1 MADQEHKPSQST
13 DPVEPA
19 DPEAARPPA
28 TVGTG
33 GDHPTDSVETVYDA
47 SEGAAAEDRVAV
59 ATQFQLMWWRF
70 RRHRLAMIGGIV
82 VLMFYSV
89 VVFADFLAYTNP
101 HASEAERS
109 LMPPQRVYLLDNGS
123 FNPHVFGLD
132 SRRNPQTF
140 QREYFANPDDKIELE
155 FFAEGFEYNLFGF
168 IPTNRHLIGT
178 TDRDIG
184 ESVFLLGTDVQGRDM
199 WSRLMYAT
207 RISLT
212 IGLAA
217 VVISIALGV
226 VMGGLSGFY
235 GGWVDM
241 VVQRMMELLYSI
253 PTIPLW
259 MGLAAA
265 VPGHWSILRI
275 YFAITLI
282 IALIGWTELARVVR
296 GRLLALRE
304 EDFVMAANLSGA
316 SQFRVIFVH
325 LIPLVLSHIIA
336 AVSLALPAMIV
347 AETSLSFLGLGLR
360 PPAVSWGVLLQG
372 AQNVQAVALTPWL
385 LLPAI
390 PVIVVILAFSFLGD
404 GLRDAA
410 DPYGM

>member
-1 MADQEHKPSQST
+1 MADQEYKPSHSP
-13 DPVEPA
+13 DPTEPA
-19 DPEAARPPA
+19 DPDAARPPA
-28 TVGTG
+28 TPGTG
-33 GDHPTDSVETVYDA
+33 ADRTSDAVETVYDA
-47 SEGAAAEDRVAV
+47 STGAAAEDRVAV
-59 ATQFQLMWWRF
+59 ASQFQLMWWRF
-70 RRHRLAMIGGIV
+70 RRHRLAMFGGIV
-82 VLMFYSV
+82 ILLFYSV
-89 VVFADFLAYTNP
+89 VVFADFLAYASP
-101 HASEAERS
+101 QASEAERS
-109 LMPPQRVYLLDNGS
+109 LMPPQRVYLFDDGS
-123 FNPHVFGLD
+123 FSPHVFGLD

-140 QREYFANPDDKIELE
+140 QREYFANPDDKIELS

-178 TDRDIG
+178 KDREIG

-212 IGLAA
+212 IGLVA
-217 VVISIALGV
+217 VIVSIALGV

-265 VPGHWSILRI
+265 VPDHWSILRI
-275 YFAITLI
+275 YFAITVI

-304 EDFVMAANLSGA
+304 EDFVMAANLAGA

-325 LIPLVLSHIIA
+325 LVPLVLSHIIA

-372 AQNVQAVALTPWL
+372 AQNIQAVALTPWL

>member
-1 MADQEHKPSQST
+1 MAENENVSRKTH
-13 DPVEPA
+13 EPA
-19 DPEAARPPA
+19 DVDAARPPA
-28 TVGTG
+28 TVGVDT
-33 GDHPTDSVETVYDA
+33 ETSDIDRSAQPA
-47 SEGAAAEDRVAV
+47 SESGAEAEDRVAV

-82 VLMFYSV
+82 VLCFYMV
-89 VVFADFLAYTNP
+89 VVFADFLAYASP
-101 HASEAERS
+101 QASEAERS
-109 LMPPQRVYLLDNGS
+109 LMPPQRIYLFDDGS
-123 FNPHVFGLD
+123 FNPHVYGLD

-140 QREYFANPDDKIELE
+140 QREYFANPDDKIELS

-178 TDRDIG
+178 HDREIG

-212 IGLAA
+212 IGLIA
-217 VVISIALGV
+217 VIISIALGV
-226 VMGGLSGFY
+226 IMGGLSGFY

-241 VVQRMMELLYSI
+241 VVQRLMELLYSI

-265 VPGHWSILRI
+265 VPDHWSILRI
-275 YFAITLI
+275 YFAITII

-304 EDFVMAANLSGA
+304 EDFVMAANLAGA
-316 SQFRVIFVH
+316 SQFRIIFVH

-372 AQNVQAVALTPWL
+372 AQNIQAVAITPWL

>member
-1 MADQEHKPSQST
+1 MADQEHKPTHSS

-19 DPEAARPPA
+19 DPDAARPPA
-28 TVGTG
+28 TAGVGTG
-33 GDHPTDSVETVYDA
+33 PPSDGLNDYAAVGS
-47 SEGAAAEDRVAV
+47 AAEDRVAV
-59 ATQFQLMWWRF
+59 ASQFQLMWWRF
-70 RRHRLAMIGGIV
+70 RRHRLAMFGGIV
-82 VLMFYSV
+82 VLLFYTV
-89 VVFADFLAYTNP
+89 VVFADFLAYTSP
-101 HASEAERS
+101 QASEAERS
-109 LMPPQRVYLLDNGS
+109 LMPPQRVFLFDDGRFS
-123 FNPHVFGLD
+123 PHVYGLD

-140 QREYFANPDDKIELE
+140 QREYFANPDDKIELT
-155 FFAEGFEYNLFGF
+155 FFAEGFEYKLFGF

-178 TDRDIG
+178 KDREIG

-212 IGLAA
+212 IGLIA

-241 VVQRMMELLYSI
+241 VIQRIMELLYSI

-265 VPGHWSILRI
+265 VPDHWSILRI

-304 EDFVMAANLSGA
+304 EDFVMAANLAGA

-372 AQNVQAVALTPWL
+372 AQNIQAIAITPWL
-385 LLPAI
+385 LIPAI